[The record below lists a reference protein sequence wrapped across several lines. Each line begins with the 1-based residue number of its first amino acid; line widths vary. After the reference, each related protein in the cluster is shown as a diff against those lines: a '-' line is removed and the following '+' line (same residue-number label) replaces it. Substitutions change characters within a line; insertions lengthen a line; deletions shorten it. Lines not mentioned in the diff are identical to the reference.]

1 MTQQKY
7 QLVLAYDGT
16 NFEGWQCRRSGR
28 GVRQEI
34 EQALMRLFGTCL
46 EIESSSRTDAGVHA
60 MGLVIHVVIP
70 LSAPSMAPLRLRVA
84 LNSQLPEDL
93 RVMRAKAVPAAFHA
107 RFDAMAKEYR
117 YRIHQSDVMPPPL
130 RHQHWHIP
138 HALDL
143 KAMKEAAAY
152 FIGRHDFRNFTVK
165 RRGEL
170 LDAHRTIIDC
180 RIMKQGPAITIR
192 IIGEGF
198 LYKMCRRMVGT
209 LVRIGEGKIPPSSVI
224 EMLQCPGPRAGG
236 FVAPAHGLS
245 LWSVR
250 YPHSK
255 SEKGV
260 SSRVAHFRAR
270 WRNA

>member
-16 NFEGWQCRRSGR
+16 NFEGWQSRRAGR
-28 GVRQEI
+28 GVRHLI
-34 EQALMRLFGTCL
+34 EQALERLFGTCL

-70 LSAPSMAPLRLRVA
+70 VSSARMDPLRLRLA
-84 LNSQLPEDL
+84 LISQLPEDL
-93 RVMRAKAVPAAFHA
+93 RVMRAKAVPSSFHA
-107 RFDAMAKEYR
+107 RFDALAKEYR
-117 YRIHQSDVMPPPL
+117 YRIHQSDVMPPQL
-130 RHQHWHIP
+130 RHQCWHIP

-180 RIMKQGPAITIR
+180 RIMKQGPVITICL
-192 IIGEGF
+192 IGEGF

-209 LVRIGEGKIPPSSVI
+209 LVQVGEGKMTASQIG
-224 EMLQCPGPRAGG
+224 ELLQSPTPQTGG
-236 FVAPAHGLS
+236 FVAPAQGLT
-245 LWSVR
+245 LWNVR
-250 YPHSK
+250 YP
-255 SEKGV
+255 
-260 SSRVAHFRAR
+260 RT
-270 WRNA
+270 